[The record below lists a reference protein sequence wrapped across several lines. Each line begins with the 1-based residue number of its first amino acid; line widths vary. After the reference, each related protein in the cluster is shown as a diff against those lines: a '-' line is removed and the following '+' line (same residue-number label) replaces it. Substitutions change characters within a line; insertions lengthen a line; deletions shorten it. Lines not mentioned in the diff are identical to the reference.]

1 MSLACSFRASI
12 HVVFHFH
19 FVGLAHQTC
28 AQIFKVYDT
37 ILFFLCPVE
46 EKQSLLLHYMTEF
59 EMQREEKL

>member
-1 MSLACSFRASI
+1 MSLACSFHASV
-12 HVVFHFH
+12 HFVFHFH
-19 FVGLAHQTC
+19 FVGLAHQIC

-46 EKQSLLLHYMTEF
+46 EKQLLLLHYMTEF